1 MITKRARRFQKDGN
15 MSLITPDESIEA
27 HFGQVATLIGERS
40 RAIMLWNLLDG
51 KAYTATEL
59 ALCANIS
66 KQACS
71 SHLNLLLEAEILKA
85 EKQGRHRYFTFASDR
100 AARVIESI
108 ASLMRKDIGMAAS
121 QEVLPFGIR
130 YARTCYDHLA
140 GRAGVV
146 LFESIIAQEMITQQ
160 ADKLTITP
168 RGEQWF
174 NNLSIDINAL
184 RTQKRKF
191 VYACMDWSE
200 RKPHLGGALAAEL
213 LKRFLDLDWI
223 RRKRDSREVLVTPK
237 GKAELT
243 RILFADF

>member
-1 MITKRARRFQKDGN
+1 MIMKKVKKFQKDGQ

-27 HFGQVATLIGERS
+27 HFGQVAALIGERS

-51 KAYTATEL
+51 KAYTASEL

-71 SHLNLLLEAEILKA
+71 SHLNLLLEAEILKV

-108 ASLMRKDIGMAAS
+108 ASLMRKDIGLSAS
-121 QEVLPFGIR
+121 QKGLPVGIR

-146 LFESIIAQEMITQQ
+146 LFEGFMAQDLIMQQ
-160 ADKLTITP
+160 TDNLTITP
-168 RGEQWF
+168 KGEQWF
-174 NNLSIDINAL
+174 RNLSIDFDAL

-191 VYACMDWSE
+191 IYACMDWSE

-213 LKRFLDLDWI
+213 LKRFLDLNWI

-237 GKAELT
+237 GKAELA
-243 RILFADF
+243 RLLSADF